1 MLSGAVVPC
10 LGLRTPVRAAR
21 GCLRKAVIALGDG
34 SALHPEARIR
44 TKPTENFS
52 YTAPH
57 ETFVS
62 PPLPTVCDGPSPRWR
77 VGKKQQES
85 SLQWKPDLCMVAR
98 HKRRHSPPA
107 RCQAAEEPSRLLD
120 PRQQLPISKKN
131 IPAPFRRHVPPC
143 SAGRHHPAYGN
154 RTRTGG
160 LQPERLPAQH
170 ID

>member
-77 VGKKQQES
+77 VEKKAAGKLSTMETGFMYGRPTQAKAQ
-85 SLQWKPDLCMVAR
+85 
-98 HKRRHSPPA
+98 SPGP
-107 RCQAAEEPSRLLD
+107 
-120 PRQQLPISKKN
+120 
-131 IPAPFRRHVPPC
+131 VP
-143 SAGRHHPAYGN
+143 GR
-154 RTRTGG
+154 
-160 LQPERLPAQH
+160 
-170 ID
+170 